1 MDKQHE
7 ILFTPMKIGNVE
19 IRNRFVEAPME
30 GTCIIEWTQETKY
43 NAKARDY
50 YIERAKNGMGLF
62 IPGLAPL
69 RSMIGG
75 KWLHKHPKVF
85 QEAAPLLSEIHS
97 YGAKVFMQIGSGWG
111 RSFTLNTQMTPLLDK
126 KLVGFLARGIPAHL

>member
-1 MDKQHE
+1 MEKRHD

-50 YIERAKNGMGLF
+50 YIERAKNEMGLF

-85 QEAAPLLSEIHS
+85 QEAAPLLVPELPIPPSTTLRPPGRRKPS
-97 YGAKVFMQIGSGWG
+97 SGASP
-111 RSFTLNTQMTPLLDK
+111 S
-126 KLVGFLARGIPAHL
+126 AS